1 MCSAPERDPIIMLV
15 IDIIPAEPAWPRM
28 TLPEQKSSTLA
39 IGATDHFHQLGD
51 LAALLGLVARGDRAF
66 DAMGDMIAQDD
77 FFRPSQRRTH
87 GRDLGDDIDAIAIVL
102 DHPPKASD
110 LTLDAFEPLE

>member
-1 MCSAPERDPIIMLV
+1 MFV
-15 IDIIPAEPAWPRM
+15 IDIMLAEPARPRM
-28 TLPEQKSSTLA
+28 TLPEQKSSMLA

-51 LAALLGLVARGDRAF
+51 LAALLGLVAGGDCAF

-77 FFRPSQRRTH
+77 FFRASQRRTH

-102 DHPPKASD
+102 DHPPKATD
-110 LTLDAFEPLE
+110 LTLNAFEPLE